1 MLDLQYDRGIDHVVL
16 TSSNLEN
23 TLNFYCKVLGLKL
36 KKVLIEEDESIRYS
50 LHFGSNKINIH
61 ELNNIFTPHA
71 KFINAGTLDICFISS
86 KKISY
91 WQNKLANFNI
101 EIIKGPVN
109 RIGATSNLLSIY
121 CNDPDGNLIE
131 ISNVVNKE

>member
-1 MLDLQYDRGIDHVVL
+1 MIDAIDHVVL

-23 TLNFYCKVLGLKL
+23 TLNFYCKVLGMKI
-36 KKVLIEEDESIRYS
+36 KKELIKEDESIRYS
-50 LHFGSNKINIH
+50 LHFGNNKINIH
-61 ELNNIFTPHA
+61 ELNNIFAPHA
-71 KFINAGTLDICFISS
+71 KLVYPGTLDICLISS

-91 WQNKLANFNI
+91 WESKLTNLNI
-101 EIIKGPVN
+101 EIIEGPVK

-131 ISNVVNKE
+131 ISNVVHKE

>member
-1 MLDLQYDRGIDHVVL
+1 MIEAIDHVVL

-23 TLNFYCKVLGLKL
+23 TLNFYCKVLGMKL
-36 KKVLIEEDESIRYS
+36 KKELIEEDGSIRYS

>member
-1 MLDLQYDRGIDHVVL
+1 MIDAIDHVVL

-23 TLNFYCKVLGLKL
+23 TLNFYCKVLGMKL
-36 KKVLIEEDESIRYS
+36 KKELIKEDGSIRYS
-50 LHFGSNKINIH
+50 LHFGNNKINIH

-71 KFINAGTLDICFISS
+71 KFVHAGTLDICFTSR

-91 WQNKLANFNI
+91 WESKLTKFNI
-101 EIIKGPVN
+101 EIIEGPIK
-109 RIGATSNLLSIY
+109 RIGATSNLISIY

-131 ISNVVNKE
+131 ISNLVSKE